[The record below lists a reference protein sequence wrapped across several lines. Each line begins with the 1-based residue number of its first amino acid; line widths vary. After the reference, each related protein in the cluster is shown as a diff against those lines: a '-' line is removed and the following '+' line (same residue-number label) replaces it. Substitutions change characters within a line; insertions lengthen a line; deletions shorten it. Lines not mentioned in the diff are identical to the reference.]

1 MASVKKQYE
10 FIKESNLYGFADD
23 CFSEFEETGK
33 MPVVDDEE
41 LGECDVCNL
50 SNGIVLCNI

>member
-1 MASVKKQYE
+1 MTSVKKQYE
-10 FIKESNLYGFADD
+10 FIKESNLYGFAGD

-41 LGECDVCNL
+41 LGECDVCSL
-50 SNGIVLCNI
+50 SQFIMWCNP

>member
-1 MASVKKQYE
+1 MKKQYE

-23 CFSEFEETGK
+23 CFGEFEETGK

-41 LGECDVCNL
+41 LGEFDVCYLWNW
-50 SNGIVLCNI
+50 IMVCNS